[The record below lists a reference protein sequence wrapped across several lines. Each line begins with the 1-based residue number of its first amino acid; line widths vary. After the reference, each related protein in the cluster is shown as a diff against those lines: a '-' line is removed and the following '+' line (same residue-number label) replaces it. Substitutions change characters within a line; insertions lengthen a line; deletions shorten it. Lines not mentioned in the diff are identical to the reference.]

1 VPPPAEPDPALP
13 VVTQEARPGRPDGAA
28 TGYTIVLPPGWQRIP
43 LRQGTAE
50 AIRKILGQ
58 VFGRLARD
66 QPRDSLARHRIEF
79 ERQLSAMAARAREKA
94 GLDLYLPVEY
104 LHGAAVPASF
114 AVSEGSP
121 GPAEPGDPAEV
132 VAYLAASQ
140 DDAAQVT
147 VDGAIGIRTERIA
160 GPDPGSDI
168 PVGSRRVDY
177 ALSVPGRPDRWLMA
191 VFSTLGS
198 GDPDGQ
204 YAKILVELFDA
215 MMSTFRWSWE

>member
-1 VPPPAEPDPALP
+1 MPVPAEPDTTPQEITQQPRP
-13 VVTQEARPGRPDGAA
+13 VPGDGAA
-28 TGYTIVLPPGWQRIP
+28 NGYTIVLPPGWQRIP
-43 LRQGTAE
+43 VRQGTAE
-50 AIRKILGQ
+50 AIRKILDQ
-58 VFGRLARD
+58 VFGRLSREL
-66 QPRDSLARHRIEF
+66 PRDSLVRQRIEL
-79 ERQLSAMAARAREKA
+79 ERRLSAMAARAREKA

-104 LHGAAVPASF
+104 VHGAAVPASF

-121 GPAEPGDPAEV
+121 GPAGPGDPAQV
-132 VAYLAASQ
+132 VAYLAAGQ

-160 GPDPGSDI
+160 AADPASEI
-168 PVGSRRVDY
+168 PAGSRRVDY
-177 ALSVPGRPDRWLMA
+177 TLSVPGRPERWLMA

-198 GDPDGQ
+198 GDPDGE